1 MDLFSPMLYIA
12 TLDTKK
18 HMDLD
23 ILTKQHNTM
32 LRFQRDT
39 TDILFNRSLSDA
51 NVIVSNQF
59 LLGEH
64 LNHIHYTSMILMV
77 YLFLVTWLLVHV
89 YDKIEA
95 VLKELEEN
103 GINFVEELV

>member
-1 MDLFSPMLYIA
+1 MLYIA

-18 HMDLD
+18 HMALD
-23 ILTKQHNTM
+23 ILTEQHNTM
-32 LRFQRDT
+32 LQFQRDT

-51 NVIVSNQF
+51 NVIVDNQI

-64 LNHIHYTSMILMV
+64 LNHIHYTIMIIMV
-77 YLFLVTWLLVHV
+77 YLVLVTWLLVHV

-95 VLKELEEN
+95 VLKTLEEN
-103 GINFVEELV
+103 EDVHDSYVKVP